1 MGVVELE
8 REFEEVLESVWMGDE
23 KKICALSEI
32 NKICH
37 IVFEDRLLKKM
48 QQEGLVAH
56 DDDNIYFTEKGKK
69 LAKGLI
75 RRKRL
80 AEELL
85 EHVLNIRGDRADEI
99 ACEFEHAVIPE
110 VEESICILLGHPA
123 ECPHGLPIPP
133 GPCCS
138 GNKNNISQTV
148 SSITQYKVGDSVKIS
163 YIRPTSHSRLHKLSG
178 FGLRPGTVIKIH
190 QKKPSFI
197 LMYENT
203 EIAMDQD
210 IASNIYGWKK
220 EEAET
225 SG

>member
-1 MGVVELE
+1 MK
-8 REFEEVLESVWMGDE
+8 REFEEVLESVWMGE
-23 KKICALSEI
+23 ERNICTLSEI

-48 QQEGLVAH
+48 QEDGLVVH
-56 DDDNIYFTEKGKK
+56 DDDDIYFTKKGKK

-85 EHVLNIRGDRADEI
+85 EHVLSIKGDRAGEI

-123 ECPHGLPIPP
+123 ECPHGMPIPQ
-133 GPCCS
+133 GPCCAD
-138 GNKNNISQTV
+138 NKNNISRTV
-148 SSITQYKVGDSVKIS
+148 SSITQYKVGDIIKIS

-190 QKKPSFI
+190 QKKPSYI

-203 EIAMDQD
+203 EIAMDKD

-220 EEAET
+220 EEV
-225 SG
+225 